1 MKSKKIQSTACLFLT
16 SIIWGVAFVAQRA
29 GLEYVS
35 SFTFNG
41 VRFALGALMLVPV
54 TLVFERGPDNKAR
67 KKNTLLL
74 GIIGGLVLF
83 AAASLQQFGV
93 EFTESAG
100 KSGFITGLY
109 VVIVPVMGVFLGR
122 KANIFVWLGAV
133 FSCAGLYLLSLR
145 DGLLSIEL
153 GDTVL
158 LIGALLWAVHII
170 LIDRYAGGVCPILF
184 SSVQF
189 FTCSALSLICAFIF
203 EDVRVSSILAGYV
216 PILYAGCLSVGIA
229 YTLQI
234 FGQRHVEPAK
244 AAIIFS
250 LESLFAVLGGAL
262 ILGEVMDSL
271 GYIGCALIF
280 AGIIT
285 SQLTRKRR
293 KSLTEF

>member
-1 MKSKKIQSTACLFLT
+1 MNAKKIRSTACLLLT
-16 SIIWGVAFVAQRA
+16 SIIWGLAFVAQRA
-29 GLEYVS
+29 GLEFVS

-41 VRFALGALMLVPV
+41 VRFGLGALMLIPV
-54 TLVFERGPDNKAR
+54 TLIFERGADNKAR
-67 KKNTLLL
+67 KKNTFLAGL
-74 GIIGGLVLF
+74 IGGLVLF
-83 AAASLQQFGV
+83 LAASLQQFGV

-109 VVIVPVMGVFLGR
+109 VVIVPVLGIFLGR
-122 KANIFVWLGAV
+122 RANIFVWLGAI
-133 FSCAGLYLLSLR
+133 FACLGLYLLSMR
-145 DGLLSIEL
+145 DGLMSLEL
-153 GDTVL
+153 GDAVL

-170 LIDRYAGGVCPILF
+170 LVDRFAGGVTPVLF
-184 SSVQF
+184 SLVQF
-189 FTCSALSLICAFIF
+189 FTCSFLSLACAFIF
-203 EDVRVSSILAGYV
+203 EEVRVSSILAGYV

-262 ILGEVMDSL
+262 ILNEVMDTY

-280 AGIIT
+280 AGIIV
-285 SQLTRKRR
+285 SQVKRR
-293 KSLTEF
+293 R

>member
-1 MKSKKIQSTACLFLT
+1 MRVKKIRSMACLLLT
-16 SIIWGVAFVAQRA
+16 SIIWGLAFVAQRA

-41 VRFALGALMLVPV
+41 VRFGLGALMLIPV
-54 TLVFERGPDNKAR
+54 TLLFEHDADSKPRRRYTFRAG
-67 KKNTLLL
+67 L
-74 GIIGGLVLF
+74 IGGIVLF
-83 AAASLQQFGV
+83 LAASLQQFGV

-109 VVIVPVMGVFLGR
+109 VVIVPVLGIFLGR
-122 KANIFVWLGAV
+122 KANMFVWLGAV
-133 FSCAGLYLLSLR
+133 LACAGLYLLSMR
-145 DGLLSIEL
+145 DGFLSLEL
-153 GDTVL
+153 GDAVL
-158 LIGALLWAVHII
+158 LIGALLWAVHI
-170 LIDRYAGGVCPILF
+170 LIVDRFAGGVNPVLF
-184 SSVQF
+184 SMVQF
-189 FTCSALSLICAFIF
+189 FTCSILSLICAFMF
-203 EDVRVSSILAGYV
+203 EDVRVASILAGYV

-234 FGQRHVEPAK
+234 FGQRYVEPAK

-262 ILGEVMDSL
+262 ILGESMDVY

-285 SQLTRKRR
+285 SQLRLKRR
-293 KSLTEF
+293 SASAYR

>member
-1 MKSKKIQSTACLFLT
+1 MNVKKIQSTACLLLT
-16 SIIWGVAFVAQRA
+16 SIIWGLAFVAQRA

-41 VRFALGALMLVPV
+41 VRFALGAILLIPV
-54 TLVFERGPDNKAR
+54 TLLFERGADSKAR
-67 KKNTLLL
+67 KKTTIRA
-74 GIIGGLVLF
+74 GVIGGSVLF
-83 AAASLQQFGV
+83 LAASLQQFGV

-109 VVIVPVMGVFLGR
+109 VVIVPFLGIFLGR
-122 KANIFVWLGAV
+122 KANIFVWLGAALA
-133 FSCAGLYLLSLR
+133 CAGLYLLSMR
-145 DGLLSIEL
+145 DGVLSIEL
-153 GDTVL
+153 GDIIL
-158 LIGALLWAVHII
+158 LIGAVLWAVHI
-170 LIDRYAGGVCPILF
+170 LIVDHYAGGVSPILF
-184 SSVQF
+184 SSIQF
-189 FTCSALSLICAFIF
+189 FTCSALSLICALLF
-203 EDVRVSSILAGYV
+203 EEISAVSILAGYV

-262 ILGEVMDSL
+262 LLGESMDAF

-285 SQLTRKRR
+285 SQLQNRR
-293 KSLTEF
+293 KISRNQ

>member
-1 MKSKKIQSTACLFLT
+1 MKAKKIQSTVCLLLT

-41 VRFALGALMLVPV
+41 VRFALGALLLVPV
-54 TLVFERGPDNKAR
+54 FLIFELDTKSKAR
-67 KKNTLLL
+67 KRNTLRAGL
-74 GIIGGLVLF
+74 IGGLVLF
-83 AAASLQQFGV
+83 LAASLQQFGV

-109 VVIVPVMGVFLGR
+109 VVIVPVMGAFLGR
-122 KANIFVWLGAV
+122 KAGVFVWLGAL
-133 FSCAGLYLLSLR
+133 FACAGLYLLSIK
-145 DGLLSIEL
+145 DGFASINL
-153 GDTVL
+153 GDVVL
-158 LIGALLWAVHII
+158 LIGAVLWAVHI
-170 LIDRYAGGVCPILF
+170 LLVDRFAGGVSPILF

-189 FTCSALSLICAFIF
+189 FTCSILSLICAFIF
-203 EDVRVSSILAGYV
+203 EEIKMASILAGYV

-234 FGQRHVEPAK
+234 FGQRYVEPAK

-262 ILGEVMDSL
+262 ILGEVMDVR

-280 AGIIT
+280 AGIII
-285 SQLTRKRR
+285 SQSGHRIGQNTMNG
-293 KSLTEF
+293 